1 MNDDPP
7 SWVLRSMTVT
17 TQAPIAI
24 VTGGSRGIGRSIV
37 EQAARH
43 GIDVIFTYQRS
54 KDEADQLVASIAAT
68 GRQAAALQLEV
79 SNIASFDAFAKQ
91 VQDVLATWGA
101 ERFNFLVNNAG
112 SGGGGLVAEMSEAAF
127 DQIMNVHVKGPV
139 FLTQKLLPLMADG
152 GRIVNISSAL
162 ARITYP
168 GQSAYGAAKAAI
180 ETFTRY
186 MAAELGPRRITAN
199 AVAPGGVATDFG
211 GIMRSPEMAKLSA
224 SITALGRIGQPED
237 ISGVVVSLLSP
248 EMGWVNAQRIEASG
262 GQNL

>member
-1 MNDDPP
+1 
-7 SWVLRSMTVT
+7 MTVT
-17 TQAPIAI
+17 THAPIAI
-24 VTGGSRGIGRSIV
+24 VTGGSRGIGKSIV
-37 EQAARH
+37 EQAAQH

-54 KDEADQLVASIAAT
+54 QDEANQLVSSIEAT
-68 GRQAAALQLEV
+68 GRRAAALQLEV
-79 SNIASFDAFAKQ
+79 GSIASFDAFAQQ
-91 VQDVLATWGA
+91 VRGVLETWGVA
-101 ERFNFLVNNAG
+101 QFNFLVNNAG
-112 SGGGGLVAEMSEAAF
+112 NAGGGLVADMSEAVF

-186 MAAELGPRRITAN
+186 MAAELGSRRITVN

-211 GIMRSPEMAKLSA
+211 GMMRSPEMAKLSA
-224 SITALGRIGQPED
+224 SITAPGRIGQPED
-237 ISGVVVSLLSP
+237 IGGVVVSLLLP

>member
-1 MNDDPP
+1 
-7 SWVLRSMTVT
+7 MTT
-17 TQAPIAI
+17 RAPIAI
-24 VTGGSRGIGRSIV
+24 VTGGSRGIGKSIV
-37 EQAARH
+37 EQAVQH
-43 GIDVIFTYQRS
+43 GMDVIFTYQRS
-54 KDEADQLVASIAAT
+54 EDEANQLVASIEAT

-79 SNIASFDAFAKQ
+79 SNIASFEAFAKQ
-91 VQDVLATWGA
+91 VHDILETWGA

-112 SGGGGLVAEMSEAAF
+112 NGGGGMVADMSEAAF

-152 GRIVNISSAL
+152 GRIINISSAL
-162 ARITYP
+162 SRITYP

-199 AVAPGGVATDFG
+199 VVAPGGVATDFG
-211 GIMRSPEMAKLSA
+211 GIMRSPDMAKIAA
-224 SITALGRIGQPED
+224 SVTALGRIGQPED
-237 ISGVVVSLLSP
+237 ISGVVVSLLLP